1 MTAPKQHDPDA
12 VLDSLLAAVD
22 DLQAQPPDQRGAAAE
37 ALVAG
42 FVELT
47 QTLAAGGTALP
58 QQWAGATPAAPQL
71 PASDADTEVEAA
83 RVAME
88 DASRAYDAAVT
99 AELVAHNA
107 RDASARVLGEA
118 RKKFYDLARLRDL
131 SRR

>member
-1 MTAPKQHDPDA
+1 MTPQDDSDSM
-12 VLDSLLAAVD
+12 LDGLLAAVD
-22 DLQAQPPDQRGAAAE
+22 DLAAQPPDQRGAAAE

-58 QQWAGATPAAPQL
+58 QQWAGATPAAPEL
-71 PASDADTEVEAA
+71 PGSDADAEVEAA

-88 DASRAYDAAVT
+88 DAARVFDAAVT

-107 RDASARVLGEA
+107 REASARVLGEA